1 MNFGSSRVKAVS
13 PISTLAREFT
23 VLHTLILFLQQDNF
37 VKALTKTKVKLEGF
51 VSKANIADPNFV
63 PKMERAISLTKRVVK
78 KKKGGKRS
86 GKAKGEKKK
95 EKKTKDAG
103 SKKKK
108 SKKDKKRKI
117 KRKLVNVRLVPSVFT
132 TR

>member
-1 MNFGSSRVKAVS
+1 MP
-13 PISTLAREFT
+13 PIFALAREFT
-23 VLHTLILFLQQDNF
+23 ILHTLILFLQQDNF
-37 VKALTKTKVKLEGF
+37 VKALTKTKVKLEEF
-51 VSKANIADPNFV
+51 VSKANFADPNFV
-63 PKMERAISLTKRVVK
+63 PKMERAITLTKRVVK

-95 EKKTKDAG
+95 EKKTQGVG
-103 SKKKK
+103 SEKKK

-117 KRKLVNVRLVPSVFT
+117 KRKVVTVRLVPSVFT

>member
-1 MNFGSSRVKAVS
+1 MP
-13 PISTLAREFT
+13 PIFALARVFT
-23 VLHTLILFLQQDNF
+23 ILRTLILFLQQDNF
-37 VKALTKTKVKLEGF
+37 VKALTKTKVKLEEF
-51 VSKANIADPNFV
+51 VSKANFADPNFV
-63 PKMERAISLTKRVVK
+63 PKMERAIKLTKRVVK

-95 EKKTKDAG
+95 EKKTQGAG
-103 SKKKK
+103 SEKKK

-117 KRKLVNVRLVPSVFT
+117 KRKVVTVRLVPSVFT

>member
-1 MNFGSSRVKAVS
+1 MNSGSSRVKAVS
-13 PISTLAREFT
+13 PIFTLVREFT

-37 VKALTKTKVKLEGF
+37 VKAVTKTKVKLEGF

-95 EKKTKDAG
+95 EKKTKGAG

-117 KRKLVNVRLVPSVFT
+117 KRKVVNLRLVPSVFT

>member
-1 MNFGSSRVKAVS
+1 MKFCSSRVKAVP
-13 PISTLAREFT
+13 PIFTLVREFT

-51 VSKANIADPNFV
+51 VSKANITDPNFV

-86 GKAKGEKKK
+86 GKAEGEKKK
-95 EKKTKDAG
+95 EKKTKGAG

-117 KRKLVNVRLVPSVFT
+117 KRKVVNLRLVPSVFT

>member
-1 MNFGSSRVKAVS
+1 M
-13 PISTLAREFT
+13 
-23 VLHTLILFLQQDNF
+23 
-37 VKALTKTKVKLEGF
+37 KALTKTKVKLEGF

-95 EKKTKDAG
+95 EKKTNDAG

-117 KRKLVNVRLVPSVFT
+117 QRKLVNVRLVPSVFT